1 MAKVSEKLLSILEC
15 PMAHAPLVQSGE
27 FLYST
32 DRKTRRKYPVRD
44 GIPVMLIDESVEAD
58 ADEFER
64 VMAEANIKSPT
75 NS

>member
-15 PMAHAPLVQSGE
+15 PMAHVPLVQSGE

-44 GIPVMLIDESVEAD
+44 GIPVVLIDESVEAD